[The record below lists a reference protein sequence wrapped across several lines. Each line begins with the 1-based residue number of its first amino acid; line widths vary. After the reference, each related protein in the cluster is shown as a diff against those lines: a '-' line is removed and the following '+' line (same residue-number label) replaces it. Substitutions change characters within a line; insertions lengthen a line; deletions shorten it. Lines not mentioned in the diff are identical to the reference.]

1 MSKTNI
7 VHISVISLLLINGRA
22 FSQNSKIDRKAVV
35 NRHNV
40 VLKEFN
46 PMSPLSVGNGDF
58 AFTVDVTGLQSFG
71 DYYYKNGIPL
81 ETLSNWAWHSFPNTE
96 NYTLEDACKEYDFHG
111 GKVLYASLEK
121 SPAGQYFRKNPH
133 RIPLAQLGLIL
144 TKADGRV

>member
-81 ETLSNWAWHSFPNTE
+81 ETL
-96 NYTLEDACKEYDFHG
+96 
-111 GKVLYASLEK
+111 
-121 SPAGQYFRKNPH
+121 
-133 RIPLAQLGLIL
+133 
-144 TKADGRV
+144 